1 MECCFFVNLI
11 INLKIL
17 SRFLMRALKKSAELS
32 DYTDF
37 DMITQI
43 FQCNFICVI
52 GIESL

>member
-1 MECCFFVNLI
+1 MRKAKMNEKSTHDKYRI
-11 INLKIL
+11 KK
-17 SRFLMRALKKSAELS
+17 RALKKSAELS

>member
-1 MECCFFVNLI
+1 MNEKSTHDKYR
-11 INLKIL
+11 INQ
-17 SRFLMRALKKSAELS
+17 RALKKSAELS
-32 DYTDF
+32 DYTNF

>member
-1 MECCFFVNLI
+1 MKWVPL
-11 INLKIL
+11 LYSL
-17 SRFLMRALKKSAELS
+17 VSLRALKKSAELS

-52 GIESL
+52 DIESL